1 MIKRPMKAPGEG
13 VTLDDLKAMQYPIAC
28 SAKLDGIRA
37 IITPSGVLS
46 NTLKPLG
53 NLYMQSCLNDPAL
66 IGLDGELIVG
76 LPYADPNDPDDD
88 VFNRTTGAIRR
99 SSGEP
104 DFKFYVFDRFIN
116 KEDNYDSRW
125 VSQAFPEITNPHV
138 LFLTQRICYSIEEAL
153 EYERELIITGY
164 EGMMARTLTAPYKE
178 GRVTMN
184 EGYILKR
191 KPLEQDEA
199 TIIGAYEQMQNLN
212 EKVTNELG
220 RGQRSSHKENKVG
233 KDTLGGFTMSS
244 PKWKE
249 PFNCGTIIG
258 GTDEWRKQ
266 IWEQYKA
273 DPQSVLG
280 QLGTYVYQ
288 GYGSID
294 KPRQPR
300 MKAEF
305 RSPDDMTSY

>member
-1 MIKRPMKAPGEG
+1 MLARPMKAPGEG
-13 VTLDDLKAMQYPIAC
+13 VSLDDLKAMQYPIAC

-53 NLYMQSCLNDPAL
+53 NLYMQSCLKDPSL
-66 IGLDGELIVG
+66 VGLDGELIVG
-76 LPYADPNDPDDD
+76 LPYADPNDQNDD

-99 SSGEP
+99 SDGEP
-104 DFKFYVFDRFIN
+104 DFKFYAFDNFTN
-116 KEDNYDSRW
+116 KSDSYDARW
-125 VSQAFPEITNPHV
+125 LYQVLPEIINPHV
-138 LFLTQRICYSIEEAL
+138 LFLTQRICYSFEEAL
-153 EYERELIITGY
+153 EYERELILTGY

-178 GRVTMN
+178 GRVTIN
-184 EGYILKR
+184 EGYIFKR

-199 TIIGAYEQMQNLN
+199 VVVGVYEQMQNLN

-233 KDTLGGFTMSS
+233 KGTLGGVTLLS
-244 PKWKE
+244 PRWKE
-249 PFNCGTIIG
+249 TFNCGTIIG
-258 GTDEWRKQ
+258 GTDEWRQ
-266 IWEQYKA
+266 RMWDNQDLI
-273 DPQSVLG
+273 LG
-280 QLGTYVYQ
+280 QTMTYIYQ

-300 MKAEF
+300 AKAEF
-305 RSPDDMTSY
+305 RLADDMTKY

>member
-1 MIKRPMKAPGEG
+1 MKSPSEG
-13 VTLDDLKAMQYPIAC
+13 ISLNELKAVTYPIAC

-53 NLYMQSCLNDPAL
+53 NLYMQECLNDPSL

-76 LPYADPNDPDDD
+76 LPYKENEDDD

-99 SSGEP
+99 SAEKP
-104 DFKFYVFDRFIN
+104 DFKFYVFDSFIDT
-116 KEDNYDSRW
+116 ELSYDTRW
-125 VSQAFPEITNPHV
+125 ISQTFPEIVNPHV
-138 LFLTQRICYSIEEAL
+138 LFLTQRICYSFEEAL
-153 EYERELIITGY
+153 EYERELILTGY
-164 EGMMARTLTAPYKE
+164 EGMMVRSLTAPYKE
-178 GRVTMN
+178 GRVTLR

-199 TIIGAYEQMQNLN
+199 IVVGVYEQLQNLN

-233 KDTLGGFTMSS
+233 KGTLGGVTLSS
-244 PKWKE
+244 PRWKE
-249 PFNCGTIIG
+249 TFNCGTIIG
-258 GTDEWRKQ
+258 GTDEWRQ
-266 IWEQYKA
+266 RMWDNQHLIM
-273 DPQSVLG
+273 G
-280 QLGTYVYQ
+280 QTMTYIYQ

-300 MKAEF
+300 AKAEF
-305 RSPDDMTSY
+305 RLPEDITKY

>member
-13 VTLDDLKAMQYPIAC
+13 VSLDDLKAMQYPIAC

-53 NLYMQSCLNDPAL
+53 NLYMQSCLNDPSL

-76 LPYADPNDPDDD
+76 LPYADLNDPDDD

-99 SSGEP
+99 SSEEP
-104 DFKFYVFDRFIN
+104 DFKFYAFDNFN
-116 KEDNYDSRW
+116 FPKERYNTRW
-125 VSQAFPEITNPHV
+125 LFHLYNNAKMCVNPHV
-138 LFLTQRICYSIEEAL
+138 IHLEQRICNTFEEAL
-153 EYERELIITGY
+153 AYEKELILQGY
-164 EGMMARTLTAPYKE
+164 EGMMARTLIAPYKE
-178 GRVTMN
+178 GRVTMK

-199 TIIGAYEQMQNLN
+199 TVVGVYEQMLNLN
-212 EKVTNELG
+212 EKVINELG
-220 RGQRSSHKENKVG
+220 RGQRSSHKENKIG
-233 KDTLGGFTMSS
+233 KGTLGGVTLSS
-244 PKWKE
+244 PRWKE
-249 PFNCGTIIG
+249 TFNCGTIIG
-258 GTDEWRKQ
+258 GTDEWRQ
-266 IWEQYKA
+266 RMWN
-273 DPQSVLG
+273 DQSLILG
-280 QLGTYVYQ
+280 QTMTYIYQ

-300 MKAEF
+300 AKAEF
-305 RSPDDMTSY
+305 RLADDMTKY